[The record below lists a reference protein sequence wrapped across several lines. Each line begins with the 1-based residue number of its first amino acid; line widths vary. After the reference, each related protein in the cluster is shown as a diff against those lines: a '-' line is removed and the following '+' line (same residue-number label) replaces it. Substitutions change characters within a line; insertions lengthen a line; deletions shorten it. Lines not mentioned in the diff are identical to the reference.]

1 MNDEI
6 KKKLSSKI
14 VQLTRIIYLLNARN
28 EENEMIY
35 ESILFQKDKEHQEE
49 INNLYKQILSL
60 KKEIKDCKK
69 SYEEKID
76 NFKLEIE
83 YKYNKSLEKIQKE
96 FDKFKNDKININ
108 EEIKYEFDLKVN
120 SMMNQLKN
128 LKDDYA
134 KNVFEKKDNINK

>member
-35 ESILFQKDKEHQEE
+35 ESILFQKYKEHQEE
-49 INNLYKQILSL
+49 INNLYKKILSL

-69 SYEEKID
+69 
-76 NFKLEIE
+76 
-83 YKYNKSLEKIQKE
+83 
-96 FDKFKNDKININ
+96 
-108 EEIKYEFDLKVN
+108 
-120 SMMNQLKN
+120 
-128 LKDDYA
+128 
-134 KNVFEKKDNINK
+134 